1 MKKEKEVNLF
11 TFINQIIYKN
21 RKHPYDKKLA
31 NAYIL
36 LLWLSHDKEKGSIE
50 KVNAINKYLFSLP
63 DHIVYEYLMKE
74 IPRGKRYI
82 SWKKKIKDEEF
93 EKRVKKL
100 QEIYPEM
107 SSREARMTISFLQNK
122 NVKEK

>member
-1 MKKEKEVNLF
+1 MKKDEVNLF
-11 TFINQIIYKN
+11 TFLNQIQSK
-21 RKHPYDKKLA
+21 RRTVPYDKKIA

-36 LLWLSHDKEKGSIE
+36 TLWLSHDKGLIG
-50 KVNAINKYLFSLP
+50 KVNDMNKFLFNLP
-63 DHIVYEYLMKE
+63 DHVVYEYYMSI
-74 IPRGKRYI
+74 IPKGKRYI
-82 SWKKKIKDEEF
+82 KWNKKIKDEAF

-107 SSREARMTISFLQNK
+107 SSREARMNISFLQNK

>member
-1 MKKEKEVNLF
+1 MKEKEVNLF
-11 TFINQIIYKN
+11 TFINQIIYKS

-63 DHIVYEYLMKE
+63 DNVVYEYLMKE
-74 IPRGKRYI
+74 IPKGKRYI
-82 SWKKKIKDEEF
+82 SWKKKIKDEAF